1 MLGHNRKS
9 FAGISSFDL
18 HSDPGRWGSYYPYCA
33 DNATEL
39 SNNLSQVAPGE
50 GVARGLRL
58 HSQPLKPSSG
68 AVRILKAFTE
78 SSYVWSEPL
87 A

>member
-1 MLGHNRKS
+1 MSGHDCEN

-18 HSDPGRWGSYYPYCA
+18 HSDPGRWGSYNPYCA

-39 SNNLSQVAPGE
+39 SDNLSQVAPGE
-50 GVARGLRL
+50 GVAQGLRL

-68 AVRILKAFTE
+68 AVHILKAFTE
-78 SSYVWSEPL
+78 SSYIWSKPQ